1 MNKKITGTA
10 IGLLFVVLVQAQ
22 SAETKK
28 YVESLCGCFNVEFK
42 YAETFSPD
50 EEYKFH
56 EREGLNGGTELTFP
70 VEVSDNKIV
79 MQHLLIVS
87 EGMIVKHWR
96 EDWTYEN
103 PEQWKFKG
111 DNVWEKVRLPQE
123 QVKGK
128 WTQSVWEVS
137 DAPRYQ
143 GAAEWVTLDGK
154 TFWQNT
160 TDAPLPRREYSTR
173 NDYNIL
179 KRTNRLV
186 LNDNGYVHE
195 QDNEKIIR
203 KDGVDRLLV
212 EEKGKN
218 TYVRVD
224 DKNCDA
230 GRAYWKNTQAYWTK
244 VRQAW
249 EQYLAVH
256 STVTLKNSVDDKV
269 LHEYLFALAKDYG
282 SGKLKDKNVEASVQ
296 SVLEKFW
303 IENGATAAAS
313 K

>member
-1 MNKKITGTA
+1 MKKRIIGTA
-10 IGLLFVVLVQAQ
+10 IGLLLVVLVQAQ

-42 YAETFSPD
+42 YAETFAPD

-56 EREGLNGGTELTFP
+56 KREGINGGTELTFP

-103 PEQWKFKG
+103 PEIWKYKG
-111 DNVWEKVRLPQE
+111 NNLWEKDRLPAD

-160 TDAPLPRREYSTR
+160 TDAPLPRREYSVR
-173 NDYNIL
+173 SDYNIL
-179 KRTNRLV
+179 RRTNRLV
-186 LNDNGYVHE
+186 LNDKGYVHE
-195 QDNEKIIR
+195 QDNEKINR
-203 KDGVDRLLV
+203 KDGVDQLLV

-230 GRAYWKNTQAYWTK
+230 GRAYWKKTQPYWTK

-249 EQYLAVH
+249 ENYLAEHTAVAI
-256 STVTLKNSVDDKV
+256 KKSVDDKA
-269 LHEYLFALAKDYG
+269 LHDYLFAQAKEFS
-282 SGKLKDKNVEASVQ
+282 SGKLKEKNVEASVQ

-303 IENGATAAAS
+303 IQDAETIAA
-313 K
+313 KK

>member
-1 MNKKITGTA
+1 MLI
-10 IGLLFVVLVQAQ
+10 VLVQAQ
-22 SAETKK
+22 SADAKK
-28 YVESLCGCFNVEFK
+28 YVDSLCGCFNVEFK

-56 EREGLNGGTELTFP
+56 KREGLNGGTELTFP

-79 MQHLLIVS
+79 MQHLLVIS

-103 PEQWKFKG
+103 PEIWKFKG
-111 DNVWEKVRLPQE
+111 NNVWEKERLPE
-123 QVKGK
+123 SEVKGK

-160 TDAPLPRREYSTR
+160 TDAPLPRREYSIR

-186 LNDNGYVHE
+186 LNDKGYVHE

-203 KDGVDRLLV
+203 KGGVDKLLV

-224 DKNCDA
+224 DKDCDA
-230 GRAYWKNTQAYWTK
+230 GRAYWEKTKPYWTK

-249 EQYLAVH
+249 EQYLAGH
-256 STVTLKNSVDDKV
+256 NTVTLKSSVDDKV
-269 LHEYLFALAKDYG
+269 LHEHLFALAKEYS
-282 SGKLKDKNVEASVQ
+282 SGKLNDKNVEASVK
-296 SVLEKFW
+296 SILEKFW
-303 IENGATAAAS
+303 IENGAPVAAS

>member
-1 MNKKITGTA
+1 MDKKIIGTV
-10 IGLLFVVLVQAQ
+10 IGLVLVALVQAQ

-28 YVESLCGCFNVEFK
+28 YVDSLCGCFDVEFK
-42 YAETFSPD
+42 YAETFAPD
-50 EEYKFH
+50 EEYKFR
-56 EREGLNGGTELTFP
+56 EREGINGGTELTFP
-70 VEVSDNKIV
+70 VEVSNNKIV

-96 EDWTYEN
+96 EDWSYEN
-103 PEQWKFKG
+103 PEIWKFQG
-111 DNVWEKVRLPQE
+111 DNKWIKVRLPQDK
-123 QVKGK
+123 VKGK
-128 WTQSVWEVS
+128 WTQAVWEVS

-160 TDAPLPRREYSTR
+160 TDAPLPRREYTTR

-186 LNDNGYVHE
+186 LNNKGYVHE
-195 QDNEKIIR
+195 QDNEKILR

-230 GRAYWKNTQAYWTK
+230 GRAYWEKTKPYWTK

-249 EQYLAVH
+249 ENYLNSH

-269 LHEYLFALAKDYG
+269 LHDHLFALSKEYT
-282 SGKLKDKNVEASVQ
+282 SGKLKEKNIDASVKAL
-296 SVLEKFW
+296 LEKFW
-303 IENGATAAAS
+303 IENAATVAAN

>member
-1 MNKKITGTA
+1 MNKKITGTV
-10 IGLLFVVLVQAQ
+10 IGLMLVVLVQAQ

-42 YAETFSPD
+42 YAETFAPD

-56 EREGLNGGTELTFP
+56 EREGINGGTELTFP

-103 PEQWKFKG
+103 PEIWKFTG
-111 DNVWEKVRLPQE
+111 NNVWEKERLPE
-123 QVKGK
+123 SEVKGK

-186 LNDNGYVHE
+186 LNDKGYVHE

-203 KDGVDRLLV
+203 KDGVDQLLV

-224 DKNCDA
+224 DKSCDA
-230 GRAYWKNTQAYWTK
+230 GRAYWKKTQPYWTK

-249 EQYLAVH
+249 EQYLAGH
-256 STVTLKNSVDDKV
+256 NTVALKSSVDDKV
-269 LHEYLFALAKDYG
+269 LHEHLFALAKEY
-282 SGKLKDKNVEASVQ
+282 STGKLNDKNVEASVK

-303 IENGATAAAS
+303 IEKGATVAAS

>member
-1 MNKKITGTA
+1 MDKKIIGTV
-10 IGLLFVVLVQAQ
+10 IGLILVALVQAQ

-28 YVESLCGCFNVEFK
+28 YVESLCGCFDVVFK

-50 EEYKFH
+50 PDYTFR
-56 EREGLNGGTELTFP
+56 EREGINAGTELTFP
-70 VEVSDNKIV
+70 VEVSDHKIV
-79 MQHLLIVS
+79 MQHLLIIS

-103 PEQWKFKG
+103 PEIWKFKG
-111 DNVWEKVRLPQE
+111 DNVWQKE
-123 QVKGK
+123 QLAKDKVKGK

-143 GAAEWVTLDGK
+143 GTAEWVTLDGK

-203 KDGVDRLLV
+203 KDGVDKLLV

-230 GRAYWKNTQAYWTK
+230 GKAYWEKTKPYWTK

-249 EQYLAVH
+249 EQYLAAH
-256 STVTLKNSVDDKV
+256 ATVALKSSVDDKV
-269 LHEYLFALAKDYG
+269 LHEHLFVLAKDYS
-282 SGKLKDKNVEASVQ
+282 SGKLKDKNVDASVK
-296 SVLEKFW
+296 SILEKFW
-303 IENGATAAAS
+303 IENGATVAAS